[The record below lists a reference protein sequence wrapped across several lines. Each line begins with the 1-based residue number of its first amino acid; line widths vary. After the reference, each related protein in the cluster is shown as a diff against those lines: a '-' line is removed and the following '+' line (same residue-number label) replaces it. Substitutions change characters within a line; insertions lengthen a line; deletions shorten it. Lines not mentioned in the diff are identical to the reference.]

1 MTAPPARPAADDD
14 HRTVL
19 VVGAGPVGLTAAC
32 ELVRQGS
39 RVRLVDALPEPTTQ
53 SRAVIIHPRTQEH
66 LAAMGVQDV
75 VERQGLPQTAI
86 ELYTGREPTRRVHL
100 TTEHVDSRFPS
111 PLDLAQ
117 PQTEAVLTRL
127 AADLGVVV
135 ERSTTLDGLEQDDD
149 GVTVTLTVPTGT
161 ARHRYGWVVG
171 ADGGHSAVRAAV
183 GTRIEG
189 VFQGQHFLFADVAAR
204 SQRSTDTIRMFVHP
218 DGIGALFPMPGG
230 RTRLMFEVDD
240 PGPGAVPTVEQAQ
253 RLVDERMGGQWQ
265 VGDPNWLLYYEV
277 HHGQVPQYR
286 HGRVL
291 LAGDAAHVHS
301 PAGGQ
306 GMNTGIQDA
315 VNLAWKLAL
324 VSTGRA
330 GPGLLDSYH
339 AERHPVGAAVVRQTN
354 AMTDAMT
361 LEGPAA
367 TLRAVALSVLGHL
380 PAVTDRLMTT
390 LTETAIAYRGS
401 PVVGGAPAHGRH
413 ALPGDHAPDIAGL
426 RTVDG
431 AEAWIGDLLRRPGH
445 LLLSTAAQPAVL
457 DRLRD
462 ALGALG
468 TVVPVVR
475 AAAGAPADAL
485 VDAAGAVA
493 RRYGIGDSGMALVRP
508 DGYLGWLSTRA
519 DEAAVTGYLDGLHVP
534 ARPAVRAAPVTPG
547 PVSS

>member
-1 MTAPPARPAADDD
+1 MIVDGPAPPDTALRD
-14 HRTVL
+14 HSGTVL

-32 ELVRQGS
+32 ELVRQGA
-39 RVRLVDALPEPTTQ
+39 RVRLVDTLPEPTTQ

-66 LAAMGVQDV
+66 LAAMGVLDV
-75 VERQGLPQTAI
+75 VVRQGLAQTAI
-86 ELYTGREPTRRVHL
+86 ELYTGRTPTRRVHL
-100 TTEHVDSRFPS
+100 ITEHVDSRFPR

-149 GVTVTLTVPTGT
+149 GVTVTLTAPTGT

-189 VFQGQHFLFADVAAR
+189 VFEGQHFLFADVAAR
-204 SQRSTDTIRMFVHP
+204 TGRSTDTIRMFVHP
-218 DGIGALFPMPGG
+218 DGIGAVFPMPGG

-330 GPGLLDSYH
+330 GAALLDSYH

-354 AMTDAMT
+354 AMTEAMT

-380 PAVTDRLMTT
+380 PAVTDRLMTA
-390 LTETAIAYRGS
+390 LTETAIAYRDS
-401 PVVGGAPAHGRH
+401 PVVGGAAHGRH
-413 ALPGDHAPDIAGL
+413 VRPGDHGPDVAGL

-431 AEAWIGDLLRRPGH
+431 AEAWIGDLLCRPGH
-445 LLLSTAAQPAVL
+445 LLLSTAADPSAL
-457 DRLRD
+457 DRLRS

-485 VDAAGAVA
+485 VDVDGAVA
-493 RRYGIGDSGMALVRP
+493 RRYGIGDCGLALIRP

-519 DEAAVTGYLDGLHVP
+519 DEAAVTEHLDGLLHRRR
-534 ARPAVRAAPVTPG
+534 RPA
-547 PVSS
+547 